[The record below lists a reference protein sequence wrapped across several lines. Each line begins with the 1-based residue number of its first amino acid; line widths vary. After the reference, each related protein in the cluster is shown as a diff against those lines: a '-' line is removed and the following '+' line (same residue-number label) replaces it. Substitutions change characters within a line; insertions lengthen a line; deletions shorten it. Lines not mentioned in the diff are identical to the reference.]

1 MGKTG
6 EGKELVLGLPFLCPF
21 FSFAFLPAFFLS
33 LLVFGNIGVE
43 NKICMN
49 FFPRRGPSSGKIWF
63 FWKQSPPYQQTAQNP
78 PTLSGFSCAFL
89 QIEKTF

>member
-1 MGKTG
+1 MGRTG
-6 EGKELVLGLPFLCPF
+6 EGG
-21 FSFAFLPAFFLS
+21 FALLPAFFLS

-63 FWKQSPPYQQTAQNP
+63 FWKQSPPISKLHKTRLPYP
-78 PTLSGFSCAFL
+78 AFL
-89 QIEKTF
+89 VHSYKVKKLFKNS